1 MKRSKEREVVTLIC
15 VRLEK
20 SFGVERITALADA
33 RASIR
38 RSDGSFKTVSDTTT
52 KLFAVPVRCYTLD
65 QLTPVVG
72 AWAVPY
78 FETTIGLGFSG
89 SCFECLTV
97 IAHISQSLSAL
108 AATNG
113 DQPRPSR
120 DGLVNL
126 IVKLCENYFSHHSG
140 EGEPVLLLLVFGF
153 DDGRPWVATITCRP
167 EEGLQSY
174 TVWADE
180 DTLETIGQDARFQ
193 QYASEWRNRIQK
205 HRDGVSSKP
214 ASQTDDGAFEKD
226 LEVSRHD
233 IAERKTTEEEML
245 HQIDSEFVESIRG
258 VLQRLELS
266 IDNGNVVA
274 GFTRD
279 DRDYMEGS
287 SYSVAHGTLLGPI
300 PIVEKMGRN
309 LRRSGSASCGRDAN
323 QTVCIMTKLQ

>member
-1 MKRSKEREVVTLIC
+1 MTLVC

-20 SFGVERITALADA
+20 SFGVDRITALADT

-38 RSDGSFKTVSDTTT
+38 RPDGSFKTVSDTTT

-72 AWAVPY
+72 AWADPY

-97 IAHISQSLSAL
+97 IAHISRALSAL
-108 AATNG
+108 AAPNG
-113 DQPRPSR
+113 DQPVPVR

-126 IVKLCENYFSHHSG
+126 IGKLCDSYFSHHSG
-140 EGEPVLLLLVFGF
+140 DGDPVLLLLAFGF
-153 DDGRPWVATITCRP
+153 EGDRPWVAKITWRQQ
-167 EEGLQSY
+167 EGLQSR
-174 TVWADE
+174 TVWANE

-193 QYASEWRNRIQK
+193 QYASDWRERIRK
-205 HRDGVSSKP
+205 HKDGVSSKP
-214 ASQTDDGAFEKD
+214 ALQADDGAFEKA

-233 IAERKTTEEEML
+233 LAERKVTEEEML
-245 HQIDSEFVESIRG
+245 HQIDSEFAESIGG

-266 IDNGNVVA
+266 SANGNVIA

-279 DRDYMEGS
+279 DCDYMEGG
-287 SYSVAHGTLLGPI
+287 SYSVAPGTLLGPI
-300 PIVEKMGRN
+300 PIVERMGRRV
-309 LRRSGSASCGRDAN
+309 RRPGSTGSRKDGSES
-323 QTVCIMTKLQ
+323 I